1 MQNIHYLE
9 LPCYAAAHSES
20 RMMMKMKIIRM
31 IKITKD
37 IVELLFTRHYVYHIT
52 YIFSFH
58 SCR

>member
-1 MQNIHYLE
+1 MQNVHYLE

-37 IVELLFTRHYVYHIT
+37 IIELIYQALCLPHYLHFLIP
-52 YIFSFH
+52 FM
-58 SCR
+58 

>member
-1 MQNIHYLE
+1 MQNVHYLE

-37 IVELLFTRHYVYHIT
+37 IIELIY
-52 YIFSFH
+52 
-58 SCR
+58 